1 MIMPTKKRKSVGM
14 PMHDNAPAGRDMM
27 MVPDGMP
34 MTPDTVRREAAKTRA
49 SRSRVGKGQKR
60 KKT

>member
-1 MIMPTKKRKSVGM
+1 M
-14 PMHDNAPAGRDMM
+14 PMHDNVPAGRDMM